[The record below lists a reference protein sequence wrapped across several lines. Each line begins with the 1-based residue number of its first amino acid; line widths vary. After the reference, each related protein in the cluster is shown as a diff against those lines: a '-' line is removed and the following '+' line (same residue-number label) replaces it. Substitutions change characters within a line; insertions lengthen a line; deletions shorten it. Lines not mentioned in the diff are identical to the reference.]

1 LVALDLVVFFAIF
14 QPLGTKLEAE
24 ARGHEDLRR
33 TIRNQELRV
42 ELLKNYQAALP
53 DVAKGLDDFAS
64 NRAPSRREAYSTAAH
79 LVHKLADAAGVKVSS
94 MEYRLDTAHVDSLER
109 LSLEINL
116 QGPYQSLLKF
126 SHGLETA
133 TDFITVREFDFEPGE
148 NGDALRLRLGADL
161 YLTP

>member
-1 LVALDLVVFFAIF
+1 LVALDLVVFFAVF
-14 QPLGTKLEAE
+14 EPLGTKLEAE
-24 ARGHEDLRR
+24 ARSHEELRR
-33 TIRNQELRV
+33 TIRTQELRV

-53 DVAKGLDDFAS
+53 GTGKGLDDFSA

-79 LVHKLADAAGVKVSS
+79 LVHKLADAAGVKVTS
-94 MEYRLDTAHVDSLER
+94 MEYRLDTAHVDTLER

-116 QGPYQSLLKF
+116 LGPYQSLLKF

-133 TDFITVREFDFEPGE
+133 TDFITVREFDFSPGE
-148 NGDALRLRLGADL
+148 DEGTLRLKLGADL